1 MHYQTNL
8 IEDEDT
14 LQAPTTAVGSTLA
27 LGALKFDATQLSPA
41 QKRFNQL
48 LAQTETLAKKI
59 ASARQAM
66 DTHHALFASR
76 IPPLERQ
83 RDDCMRQM
91 VLLIDARLK
100 QKA

>member
-48 LAQTETLAKKI
+48 
-59 ASARQAM
+59 
-66 DTHHALFASR
+66 
-76 IPPLERQ
+76 
-83 RDDCMRQM
+83 
-91 VLLIDARLK
+91 
-100 QKA
+100 

>member
-8 IEDEDT
+8 IEDEDI
-14 LQAPTTAVGSTLA
+14 LQAPAAAVGSTLA

-59 ASARQAM
+59 ASARQWTPTTPYLPA
-66 DTHHALFASR
+66 ASPR
-76 IPPLERQ
+76 WSASATIA
-83 RDDCMRQM
+83 C
-91 VLLIDARLK
+91 AK
-100 QKA
+100 WCC